1 MNELNPSSPPSSSG
15 ARIGGDDLQHLVAWY
30 WCVKMLMPTS
40 GIANVCVEADV
51 KGNLDD
57 VTVGYH
63 DGRRNYYQV
72 KSSVS
77 AKGRVNDEW
86 LRSQANPRVP
96 SLVQKLY
103 RSWID
108 LGRPAGGVGL
118 ITSRPIDPDD
128 AILSQL
134 DRGNKIGTA
143 LRRTS
148 TARGSSWRSS
158 MAEHVACSEAD
169 LCEFFDALEIRS
181 SQTEA
186 EWRTHVTDV
195 AMGAGVSFDE
205 TSILAAIGWVREW
218 VKETRDPRDLTRVAG
233 DVVKLG
239 IRAEEP
245 RNLVVIHGID
255 VVPDDGCV
263 ESLSWIHRFRGDEPE
278 VRRGLINTDD
288 WNAVL
293 KPELNAMKNRLI
305 GRGQQRVLLRGALRL
320 PSWFAVGA
328 TLREV
333 AEFNIAMD
341 YRGEVWVANAK
352 GLPIPAVE
360 IRRDE
365 LLGVGRTVLVLAIS
379 TDDTETVREQVVDEN
394 AGRLVTLAP
403 IGGPSRRSLDGPS
416 EAMALAVAV
425 RDWVRANVR
434 GADIDLVLM
443 APAPFAL
450 FLGHLWDRIAPTTV
464 HEDLVS
470 EYQAAFRFSN
480 LPD

>member
-1 MNELNPSSPPSSSG
+1 MNELHPSSPPSPSG

-30 WCVKMLMPTS
+30 WCVKMLMPRS

-51 KGNLDD
+51 QGNLDD
-57 VTVGYH
+57 VTVEYH
-63 DGRRNYYQV
+63 DGSRRYLQV

-77 AKGRVNDEW
+77 AKGRVNAGW
-86 LRSQANPRVP
+86 LTSSASSSAP

-103 RSWID
+103 ESWIG
-108 LGRPAGGVGL
+108 LGRPADGVGL

-128 AILSQL
+128 VMLTRL
-134 DRGNKIGTA
+134 DRGNRIGTA
-143 LRRTS
+143 IRRAS
-148 TARGSSWRSS
+148 SAKGSSWRSS
-158 MAEHVACSEAD
+158 MAKHVACSEED
-169 LCEFFDALEIRS
+169 LCQFFDALEIRQ

-186 EWRTHVTDV
+186 EWRNHVANV

-205 TSILAAIGWVREW
+205 TSISVALGWVREW
-218 VKETRDPRDLTRVAG
+218 VKETRDPRDAARVAA
-233 DVVKLG
+233 DVANLG
-239 IRAEEP
+239 LRAEEP
-245 RNLVVIHGID
+245 RALVAIHGID
-255 VVPDDGCV
+255 AVRDDGAV
-263 ESLSWIHRFRGDEPE
+263 ERLSWIHRFRGDEPE
-278 VRRGLINTDD
+278 TRRGLIDPGE
-288 WNAVL
+288 WNGIL
-293 KPELNAMKNRLI
+293 KPELNAMRNRLI
-305 GRGQQRVLLRGALRL
+305 GRGQQRILLRGTLRL

-333 AEFNIAMD
+333 AAFDIAMD

-352 GLPIPAVE
+352 GLSVPPVE

-365 LLGVGRTVLVLAIS
+365 LLGDGRTALVLAIS
-379 TDDTETVREQVVDEN
+379 MDDTETVREKVVDDHT
-394 AGRLVTLAP
+394 GRLVTLAP
-403 IGGPSRRSLDGPS
+403 IGGPSRASLDGPS
-416 EAMALAVAV
+416 DAMALAVAV

-434 GADIDLVLM
+434 KSEIDLVLM

-464 HEDLVS
+464 HEDLIS